1 MSDSEGTKV
10 MDNASVDSS
19 AGKETSDLEGGLD
32 EHKDASIDQSDQS
45 SWNWD
50 DDPSNP
56 YNWPPNL
63 KFRQILMI
71 ASAAFT
77 T

>member
-10 MDNASVDSS
+10 TDTASAESS
-19 AGKETSDLEGGLD
+19 AGVKTPDLEGGLD
-32 EHKDASIDQSDQS
+32 EHKDVPGEQSN
-45 SWNWD
+45 WNWD

-56 YNWPPNL
+56 YNWPANL
-63 KFRQILMI
+63 KLRQILMI

-77 T
+77 A